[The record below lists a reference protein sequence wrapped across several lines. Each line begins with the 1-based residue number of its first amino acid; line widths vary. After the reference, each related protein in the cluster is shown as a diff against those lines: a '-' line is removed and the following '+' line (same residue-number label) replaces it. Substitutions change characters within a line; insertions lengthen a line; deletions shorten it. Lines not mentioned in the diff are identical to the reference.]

1 MRWIAGILIAVALL
15 GLRVWDPYP
24 IEVLRLKTFDY
35 FISTIP
41 KQEDQSIVLIN
52 IDDRSLQEVGQ
63 WPWPRNVFCGFL
75 GAPVTGLSILF
86 PEKDRYEMD
95 KDLARCIT
103 RNRTVIA
110 AATSIHVGTSG
121 GPHVGT
127 ATVGADP
134 HPYLPRFKGLI
145 HNVKELEEAA
155 AGNGITSTAREL
167 DGLTR
172 RAPLVFNIQDTLY
185 PSFPMEVL
193 RNLAGAPSYTI
204 KTGDVGVSALRIKDF
219 PIITTDGNAR
229 IWINWNTT
237 FKEVSAID
245 FLAKPEPS
253 VATLVGVTAE
263 GTATLIST
271 PDGLKFPHQVQAS
284 ILSTLIN
291 GNAISRPDWA
301 EGAEILG
308 LAIALGVLLI
318 LSFNIYLSLPALVAA
333 VGGAVWYTSTTF
345 ATSQV
350 LLDPSFA
357 ILAAILLWSA
367 CSFINFLTQYR
378 LRQLIKKQF
387 GTYLDPRQVAIL
399 QKNPELL
406 KLGGERRTM
415 TFLFMDICGF
425 TPISEYYKNKD
436 DPEGLVE
443 LVNEFLDAM
452 SQIIL
457 DNGGTID
464 KYMGDCIMAFWNAP
478 LDCENHADMA
488 VKSAIEIEEKTNE
501 LKELYKTRG
510 LPDINVGTGV
520 NTGDCIV
527 GNMGSKSRFDYS
539 VIGDAVNLAARLEA
553 TAARG
558 EYIENKTI
566 VSSYTA
572 EQLSPE
578 YAVKVIGDI
587 KVKGK
592 EELIRI
598 YSPRLEKI
606 TLDKD

>member
-1 MRWIAGILIAVALL
+1 MRWVAGILIAVALV

-41 KQEDQSIVLIN
+41 KQEDQNIVLVN
-52 IDDRSLQEVGQ
+52 IDDESLQEVGQ
-63 WPWPRNVFCGFL
+63 WPWPRNMFCSFL
-75 GAPVTGLSILF
+75 GAPVTGRSVLF

-95 KDLARCIT
+95 QDLAKCFS
-103 RNRTVIA
+103 NNSSVIST
-110 AATSIHVGTSG
+110 ATSIRRGSAR

-127 ATVGADP
+127 ASIGRDP
-134 HPYLPRFKGLI
+134 LPYLPRFQGII

-155 AGNGITSTAREL
+155 AGNGITSTAFEL

-172 RAPLVFNIQDTLY
+172 RAPLIFNIQEILY
-185 PSFPMEVL
+185 PSFSMEVL

-204 KTGDVGVSALRIKDF
+204 KTGDVGVSALRIKGF

-253 VATLVGVTAE
+253 GATLGGVTAE
-263 GTATLIST
+263 GTSTLIAT
-271 PDGLKFPHQVQAS
+271 PDGVKFPHQVQAS

-291 GNAISRPDWA
+291 GSTISRPDWA

-308 LAIALGVLLI
+308 LTIALIILLL

-345 ATSQV
+345 TSSQV

-357 ILAAILLWSA
+357 ILAATLLWAA
-367 CSFINFLTQYR
+367 CSFISFLTQYR
-378 LRQLIKKQF
+378 LRQQIKKQF
-387 GTYLDPRQVAIL
+387 EHYLDPRMVKRL

-415 TFLFMDICGF
+415 TFLFSDIRGF
-425 TPISEYYKNKD
+425 TPISESFKD
-436 DPEGLVE
+436 NPEGLVE
-443 LVNEFLDAM
+443 LINRFLTNQTD
-452 SQIIL
+452 IIL
-457 DNGGTID
+457 KWGGTVD

-478 LDCENHADMA
+478 LDDENHTH
-488 VKSAIEIEEKTNE
+488 SAISAAIEMREALEEFNE
-501 LKELYKTRG
+501 GEHTG
-510 LPDINVGTGV
+510 ISIHTGTGI
-520 NTGDCIV
+520 NTGTCIV
-527 GNMGSKSRFDYS
+527 GNMGSTSRFDYS
-539 VIGDAVNLAARLEA
+539 VIGDAVTLAARLESQCKEWS
-553 TAARG
+553 TDL
-558 EYIENKTI
+558 II
-566 VSSYTA
+566 S
-572 EQLSPE
+572 E
-578 YAVKVIGDI
+578 YAQSIESDNFEFVRLGDVT
-587 KVKGK
+587 VKGK
-592 EELIRI
+592 SVPVGI
-598 YSPRLEKI
+598 YTIEK
-606 TLDKD
+606 

>member
-1 MRWIAGILIAVALL
+1 MRWVAGILIAVALV

-41 KQEDQSIVLIN
+41 KQEDQNIVLVN
-52 IDDRSLQEVGQ
+52 IDDESLQEVGQ
-63 WPWPRNVFCGFL
+63 WPWPRNMFCSFL

-86 PEKDRYEMD
+86 PEKDRYDMD
-95 KDLARCIT
+95 QDLAKCFS
-103 RNRTVIA
+103 NNSSVIST
-110 AATSIHVGTSG
+110 ATSIRRGSAR

-127 ATVGADP
+127 ASIGRDP
-134 HPYLPRFKGLI
+134 LPYLPRFQGII

-155 AGNGITSTAREL
+155 AGNGITSTAFEL

-172 RAPLVFNIQDTLY
+172 RAPLIFNIQEILY
-185 PSFPMEVL
+185 PSFSMEVL

-204 KTGDVGVSALRIKDF
+204 KTGDVGVSALRIKGF

-263 GTATLIST
+263 GTSTLIAT

-291 GNAISRPDWA
+291 GSAISRPDWA
-301 EGAEILG
+301 EGAEIMG
-308 LAIALGVLLI
+308 LTIALLVLLL

-345 ATSQV
+345 TSSQV

-357 ILAAILLWSA
+357 ILAATLLWAA
-367 CSFINFLTQYR
+367 CSFISFLTQYR
-378 LRQLIKKQF
+378 LRQQIKKQF
-387 GTYLDPRQVAIL
+387 EHYLDPRMVKRL

-415 TFLFMDICGF
+415 TFLFSDIRGF
-425 TPISEYYKNKD
+425 TPISESFVDN
-436 DPEGLVE
+436 PEGLVE
-443 LVNEFLDAM
+443 LINRFLTNQTD
-452 SQIIL
+452 IIL
-457 DNGGTID
+457 KWGGTVD

-478 LDCENHADMA
+478 LDDENHTH
-488 VKSAIEIEEKTNE
+488 SAISAAIEMREALEEFNE
-501 LKELYKTRG
+501 GEHTG
-510 LPDINVGTGV
+510 ISIHTGTGI
-520 NTGDCIV
+520 NTGTCIV
-527 GNMGSKSRFDYS
+527 GNMGSTSRFDYS
-539 VIGDAVNLAARLEA
+539 VIGDAVNLAARLESQCKEWS
-553 TAARG
+553 TDL
-558 EYIENKTI
+558 I
-566 VSSYTA
+566 VS
-572 EQLSPE
+572 E
-578 YAVKVIGDI
+578 YAQSIESDNFEFVRLGDVT
-587 KVKGK
+587 VKGK
-592 EELIRI
+592 SVPVGI
-598 YSPRLEKI
+598 YTIEK
-606 TLDKD
+606 

>member
-1 MRWIAGILIAVALL
+1 MRWVAGILIAVALV

-41 KQEDQSIVLIN
+41 KQEDQNIVLVN
-52 IDDRSLQEVGQ
+52 IDDESLQEVGQ
-63 WPWPRNVFCGFL
+63 WPWPRNMFCSFL
-75 GAPVTGLSILF
+75 GAPVTGLSVLF

-95 KDLARCIT
+95 QDLAKCFGD
-103 RNRTVIA
+103 NLTVIST
-110 AATSIHVGTSG
+110 ATSIRRGSAR

-127 ATVGADP
+127 ASIGRDP
-134 HPYLPRFKGLI
+134 LPYLPRFQGII

-155 AGNGITSTAREL
+155 AGNGITSTAFEL

-172 RAPLVFNIQDTLY
+172 RAPLIFNIQEILY
-185 PSFPMEVL
+185 PSFSMEVL

-204 KTGDVGVSALRIKDF
+204 KTGDVGVSALRIQGF

-263 GTATLIST
+263 GTSTLIAT

-291 GNAISRPDWA
+291 GSTISRPDWA
-301 EGAEILG
+301 EGAEIMG
-308 LAIALGVLLI
+308 LTVALLVLLL

-333 VGGAVWYTSTTF
+333 VGGALWYTSTTF
-345 ATSQV
+345 TSSQV

-357 ILAAILLWSA
+357 ILAAILLWAA
-367 CSFINFLTQYR
+367 CSFISFLTQYR
-378 LRQLIKKQF
+378 LRQQIKKQF
-387 GTYLDPRQVAIL
+387 EHYLDPRMVKRL

-415 TFLFMDICGF
+415 TFLFSDIRGF
-425 TPISEYYKNKD
+425 TPISESFVDN
-436 DPEGLVE
+436 PEGLVE
-443 LVNEFLDAM
+443 LINRFLTNQTD
-452 SQIIL
+452 IIL
-457 DNGGTID
+457 KWGGTVD

-478 LDCENHADMA
+478 LDDEHHTH
-488 VKSAIEIEEKTNE
+488 SAISAALEMRKALEEFNE
-501 LKELYKTRG
+501 GEHTG
-510 LPDINVGTGV
+510 ISIHTGTGI
-520 NTGDCIV
+520 NTGTCIV
-527 GNMGSKSRFDYS
+527 GNMGSTSRFDYS
-539 VIGDAVNLAARLEA
+539 VIGDAVNLAARLESQCKEWN
-553 TAARG
+553 TDL
-558 EYIENKTI
+558 I
-566 VSSYTA
+566 VS
-572 EQLSPE
+572 E
-578 YAVKVIGDI
+578 YAESIESDNFEFVRLGDVT
-587 KVKGK
+587 VKGK
-592 EELIRI
+592 SIPVGI
-598 YSPRLEKI
+598 YTIEK
-606 TLDKD
+606 

>member
-1 MRWIAGILIAVALL
+1 MRWVAGILIAVALV

-41 KQEDQSIVLIN
+41 KQEDQNIVLVN
-52 IDDRSLQEVGQ
+52 IDDESLQEVGQ
-63 WPWPRNVFCGFL
+63 WPWPRNMFCSFL

-95 KDLARCIT
+95 QDLAKCFRD
-103 RNRTVIA
+103 NSTVIST
-110 AATSIHVGTSG
+110 ATSIRRGSAR

-127 ATVGADP
+127 ASVGRDP
-134 HPYLPRFKGLI
+134 LPYLPRFQGII

-155 AGNGITSTAREL
+155 AGNGITSTAFEL

-172 RAPLVFNIQDTLY
+172 RAPLIFNIQEILY
-185 PSFPMEVL
+185 PSFSMEVL

-204 KTGDVGVSALRIKDF
+204 KTGDVGVSALRIKGF

-263 GTATLIST
+263 GTSTLIAT

-291 GNAISRPDWA
+291 GSTISRPDWA
-301 EGAEILG
+301 EGAEIMG
-308 LAIALGVLLI
+308 LTVALLVLLL

-345 ATSQV
+345 TSSQV

-357 ILAAILLWSA
+357 ILAAVLLWAA
-367 CSFINFLTQYR
+367 CSFISFLTQYR
-378 LRQLIKKQF
+378 LRQQIKKQF
-387 GTYLDPRQVAIL
+387 EHYLDPRMVKRL

-406 KLGGERRTM
+406 RLGGERRTM
-415 TFLFMDICGF
+415 TFLFSDIRGF
-425 TPISEYYKNKD
+425 TPISESFVDN
-436 DPEGLVE
+436 PEGLVE
-443 LVNEFLDAM
+443 LINRFLTNQTD
-452 SQIIL
+452 IIL
-457 DNGGTID
+457 KWGGTVD

-478 LDCENHADMA
+478 LDDEHHTH
-488 VKSAIEIEEKTNE
+488 SAISAALEMRKALEEFNE
-501 LKELYKTRG
+501 GEHTG
-510 LPDINVGTGV
+510 ISIHTGTGI
-520 NTGDCIV
+520 NTGTCIV
-527 GNMGSKSRFDYS
+527 GNMGSTSRFDYS
-539 VIGDAVNLAARLEA
+539 VIGDAVNLAARLESQCKEWN
-553 TAARG
+553 TDL
-558 EYIENKTI
+558 I
-566 VSSYTA
+566 VS
-572 EQLSPE
+572 E
-578 YAVKVIGDI
+578 YAESIESDNFEFVRLGDVT
-587 KVKGK
+587 VKGK
-592 EELIRI
+592 SIPVGI
-598 YSPRLEKI
+598 YTIEK
-606 TLDKD
+606 

>member
-1 MRWIAGILIAVALL
+1 MRWVAGILIAVALV

-41 KQEDQSIVLIN
+41 KQEDQNIVLVN
-52 IDDRSLQEVGQ
+52 IDDESLQEVGQ
-63 WPWPRNVFCGFL
+63 WPWPRNMFCSFL
-75 GAPVTGLSILF
+75 GAPVTGLSVLF

-95 KDLARCIT
+95 QDLAKCFRD
-103 RNRTVIA
+103 NSTVIST
-110 AATSIHVGTSG
+110 ATSIRRGSAA

-127 ATVGADP
+127 ATVGRDP
-134 HPYLPRFKGLI
+134 LPYLPRFQGLI

-155 AGNGITSTAREL
+155 AGNGITSTAFEL

-172 RAPLVFNIQDTLY
+172 RAPLVFNIQEILY
-185 PSFPMEVL
+185 PSFSMEVL
-193 RNLAGAPSYTI
+193 RNLAGAPSYTM
-204 KTGDVGVSALRIKDF
+204 KVGDVGVSALRIKGF

-263 GTATLIST
+263 GTSTLIAT

-291 GNAISRPDWA
+291 GSTISRPDWA
-301 EGAEILG
+301 EGAEIMG
-308 LAIALGVLLI
+308 LTVALLVLLL

-345 ATSQV
+345 TSSQV

-357 ILAAILLWSA
+357 ILAATLLWAA
-367 CSFINFLTQYR
+367 CSFISFLTQYR
-378 LRQLIKKQF
+378 LRQQIKKQF
-387 GTYLDPRQVAIL
+387 EHYLDPRMVKRL

-415 TFLFMDICGF
+415 TFLFSDIRGF
-425 TPISEYYKNKD
+425 TPISESFVDN
-436 DPEGLVE
+436 PEGLVE
-443 LVNEFLDAM
+443 LINRFLTNQTD
-452 SQIIL
+452 IIL
-457 DNGGTID
+457 KWGGTVD

-478 LDCENHADMA
+478 LDDENHTH
-488 VKSAIEIEEKTNE
+488 SAISAAIEMREALEEFNE
-501 LKELYKTRG
+501 GEHTG
-510 LPDINVGTGV
+510 ISIHTGTGI
-520 NTGDCIV
+520 NTGTCIV
-527 GNMGSKSRFDYS
+527 GNMGSTSRFDYS
-539 VIGDAVNLAARLEA
+539 VIGDAVNLAARLESQCKEWS
-553 TAARG
+553 TDL
-558 EYIENKTI
+558 II
-566 VSSYTA
+566 S
-572 EQLSPE
+572 E
-578 YAVKVIGDI
+578 YAQSIESDNFEFVRLGDVT
-587 KVKGK
+587 VKGK
-592 EELIRI
+592 SVPVGI
-598 YSPRLEKI
+598 YTIEK
-606 TLDKD
+606 

>member
-1 MRWIAGILIAVALL
+1 MRWVAGILIAVALV

-41 KQEDQSIVLIN
+41 KQEDQNIVLVN
-52 IDDRSLQEVGQ
+52 IDDESLQEVGQ
-63 WPWPRNVFCGFL
+63 WPWPRNMFCSFL
-75 GAPVTGLSILF
+75 GAPVTGLSVLF

-95 KDLARCIT
+95 QDLAKCFGD
-103 RNRTVIA
+103 NLTVIST
-110 AATSIHVGTSG
+110 ATSIRRGSAR

-127 ATVGADP
+127 ASIGRDP
-134 HPYLPRFKGLI
+134 LPYLPRFQGII

-155 AGNGITSTAREL
+155 AGNGITSTAFEL

-172 RAPLVFNIQDTLY
+172 RAPLIFNIQEILY
-185 PSFPMEVL
+185 PSFSMEVL

-204 KTGDVGVSALRIKDF
+204 KTGDVGVSALRIKGF

-263 GTATLIST
+263 GTSTLIAT

-291 GNAISRPDWA
+291 GSTISRPDWA

-308 LAIALGVLLI
+308 LTIALIILLL

-345 ATSQV
+345 TSSQV

-357 ILAAILLWSA
+357 ILAAVLLWAA
-367 CSFINFLTQYR
+367 CSFISFLTQYK
-378 LRQLIKKQF
+378 LRQQIKKQF
-387 GTYLDPRQVAIL
+387 EHYLDPRMVKRL

-406 KLGGERRTM
+406 RLGGERRTM
-415 TFLFMDICGF
+415 TFLFSDIRGF
-425 TPISEYYKNKD
+425 TPISESFVDN
-436 DPEGLVE
+436 PEGLVE
-443 LVNEFLDAM
+443 LINRFLTNQTD
-452 SQIIL
+452 IIL
-457 DNGGTID
+457 KWGGTVD

-478 LDCENHADMA
+478 LDDEHHTH
-488 VKSAIEIEEKTNE
+488 SAISAAIEMRKALEEFNE
-501 LKELYKTRG
+501 GEHTG
-510 LPDINVGTGV
+510 ISIHTGTGI
-520 NTGDCIV
+520 NTGTCIV
-527 GNMGSKSRFDYS
+527 GNMGSTSRFDYS
-539 VIGDAVNLAARLEA
+539 VIGDAVNLAARLESQCKEWN
-553 TAARG
+553 TDL
-558 EYIENKTI
+558 I
-566 VSSYTA
+566 VS
-572 EQLSPE
+572 E
-578 YAVKVIGDI
+578 YAESIESDNFEFVRLGDVT
-587 KVKGK
+587 VKGK
-592 EELIRI
+592 SIPVGI
-598 YSPRLEKI
+598 YTIEK
-606 TLDKD
+606 

>member
-1 MRWIAGILIAVALL
+1 MRWIAGILIAAVLV

-24 IEVLRLKTFDY
+24 IEVLRLKTLDY

-41 KQEDQSIVLIN
+41 KQEDQNIVLVN
-52 IDDRSLQEVGQ
+52 IDDESLQEVGQ
-63 WPWPRNVFCGFL
+63 WPWPRNMFCSFL

-95 KDLARCIT
+95 QDLAKCFGD
-103 RNRTVIA
+103 NSTVIST
-110 AATSIHVGTSG
+110 ATSIRRGSAR

-127 ATVGADP
+127 ASIGRDP
-134 HPYLPRFKGLI
+134 LPYLPRFQGII

-155 AGNGITSTAREL
+155 AGNGITSTAFEL

-172 RAPLVFNIQDTLY
+172 RAPLIFNIQEILY
-185 PSFPMEVL
+185 PSFSMEVL

-204 KTGDVGVSALRIKDF
+204 KTGDVGVSALRIKGF

-263 GTATLIST
+263 GTSTLIAT

-291 GNAISRPDWA
+291 GSSISRPDWA

-308 LAIALGVLLI
+308 LTIALLVLLL

-333 VGGAVWYTSTTF
+333 VGGALWYTSTTF
-345 ATSQV
+345 TSSQV

-357 ILAAILLWSA
+357 ILAAILLWAA
-367 CSFINFLTQYR
+367 CSFISFLTQYR
-378 LRQLIKKQF
+378 LRQQIKKQF
-387 GTYLDPRQVAIL
+387 EHYLDPRMVKKL

-406 KLGGERRTM
+406 RLGGERRTM
-415 TFLFMDICGF
+415 TFLFSDIRGF
-425 TPISEYYKNKD
+425 TPISEGFADN
-436 DPEGLVE
+436 PEGLVE
-443 LVNEFLDAM
+443 LINRFLTNQTD
-452 SQIIL
+452 IIL
-457 DNGGTID
+457 KWGGTVD

-478 LDCENHADMA
+478 LDDEHHTH
-488 VKSAIEIEEKTNE
+488 SAISAALEMRKALEEFNE
-501 LKELYKTRG
+501 GEHTG
-510 LPDINVGTGV
+510 ISIHTGTGI
-520 NTGDCIV
+520 NTGTCIV
-527 GNMGSKSRFDYS
+527 GNMGSTSRFDYS
-539 VIGDAVNLAARLEA
+539 VIGDAVNLAARLESQCKEWN
-553 TAARG
+553 TDL
-558 EYIENKTI
+558 I
-566 VSSYTA
+566 VS
-572 EQLSPE
+572 E
-578 YAVKVIGDI
+578 YAESIESDNFEFVRLGDVT
-587 KVKGK
+587 VKGK
-592 EELIRI
+592 SIPVGI
-598 YSPRLEKI
+598 YTIEK
-606 TLDKD
+606 

>member
-1 MRWIAGILIAVALL
+1 MRWIVGVLIAAALV

-41 KQEDQSIVLIN
+41 KQEDQNIVLVN
-52 IDDRSLQEVGQ
+52 IDDESLQKVGQ
-63 WPWPRNVFCGFL
+63 WPWPRNMFCGFL

-95 KDLARCIT
+95 KDLARCIS
-103 RNRTVIA
+103 RSNTVIST
-110 AATSIHVGTSG
+110 ATSIRRGSAA

-127 ATVGADP
+127 ATVGRDP
-134 HPYLPRFKGLI
+134 LPYLPRFQGLI

-155 AGNGITSTAREL
+155 AGNGITSTAFEL

-172 RAPLVFNIQDTLY
+172 RAPLVFNIQEILY
-185 PSFPMEVL
+185 PSFSMELL
-193 RNLAGAPSYTI
+193 RNLAGAPSYTM
-204 KTGDVGVSALRIKDF
+204 KVGDVGVSALRIKGF
-219 PIITTDGNAR
+219 PIINTDGNAR

-245 FLAKPEPS
+245 FLAKPTTS

-263 GTATLIST
+263 GTSTLIAT

-291 GNAISRPDWA
+291 GSTISRPDWA
-301 EGAEILG
+301 EGAEIMG
-308 LAIALGVLLI
+308 LAIALLVLLL

-345 ATSQV
+345 TSSQV

-357 ILAAILLWSA
+357 ILAAILLWAA

-378 LRQLIKKQF
+378 LRQQIKKQF
-387 GTYLDPRQVAIL
+387 EHYLDPRMVQKL

-415 TFLFMDICGF
+415 TFLFSDIRGF
-425 TPISEYYKNKD
+425 TPISESFVDN
-436 DPEGLVE
+436 PEGLVE
-443 LVNEFLDAM
+443 LINRFLTNQTD
-452 SQIIL
+452 IIL
-457 DNGGTID
+457 KWGGTVD

-478 LDCENHADMA
+478 LDDENHTH
-488 VKSAIEIEEKTNE
+488 SAISAAIEMREALEEFNE
-501 LKELYKTRG
+501 GEHTG
-510 LPDINVGTGV
+510 ISIHTGTGI
-520 NTGDCIV
+520 NTGTCIV
-527 GNMGSKSRFDYS
+527 GNMGSTSRFDYS
-539 VIGDAVNLAARLEA
+539 VIGDAVNLAARLESQCKEWS
-553 TAARG
+553 TDL
-558 EYIENKTI
+558 II
-566 VSSYTA
+566 S
-572 EQLSPE
+572 E
-578 YAVKVIGDI
+578 YAESIESDNFEFVRLGDVT
-587 KVKGK
+587 VKGK
-592 EELIRI
+592 SVPVGI
-598 YSPRLEKI
+598 YTIEK
-606 TLDKD
+606 

>member
-1 MRWIAGILIAVALL
+1 MRWVAGILIAVALV

-41 KQEDQSIVLIN
+41 KQEDQNIVLIN
-52 IDDRSLQEVGQ
+52 IDDESLQEVGQ
-63 WPWPRNVFCGFL
+63 WPWPRNMFCSFL
-75 GAPVTGLSILF
+75 GAPVTGLSVLF

-95 KDLARCIT
+95 QDLAKCFRD
-103 RNRTVIA
+103 NLTVIST
-110 AATSIHVGTSG
+110 ATSIRRGSAA

-127 ATVGADP
+127 ATVGRDP
-134 HPYLPRFKGLI
+134 LPYLPRFQGLI

-172 RAPLVFNIQDTLY
+172 RAPLVFNIQEILY
-185 PSFPMEVL
+185 PSFAMEVL
-193 RNLAGAPSYTI
+193 RNLAGAPSYTM
-204 KTGDVGVSALRIKDF
+204 KTGDVGVSALRIKGF

-263 GTATLIST
+263 GTSTLIST

-291 GNAISRPDWA
+291 GSAISRPDWA
-301 EGAEILG
+301 EGAEIMG
-308 LAIALGVLLI
+308 LTIALLVLLL

-333 VGGAVWYTSTTF
+333 VGGAIWYTSTTF
-345 ATSQV
+345 TSSQV

-357 ILAAILLWSA
+357 ILAATLLWAA
-367 CSFINFLTQYR
+367 CSFISFLTQYR
-378 LRQLIKKQF
+378 LRQQIKKQF
-387 GTYLDPRQVAIL
+387 EHYLDPRMVKRL

-415 TFLFMDICGF
+415 TFLFSDIRGF
-425 TPISEYYKNKD
+425 TPISESFVDN
-436 DPEGLVE
+436 PEGLVE
-443 LVNEFLDAM
+443 LINRFLTNQTD
-452 SQIIL
+452 IIL
-457 DNGGTID
+457 KWGGTVD

-478 LDCENHADMA
+478 LDDENHTH
-488 VKSAIEIEEKTNE
+488 SAISAAIEMREALEEFNE
-501 LKELYKTRG
+501 GEHTG
-510 LPDINVGTGV
+510 ISIHTGTGI
-520 NTGDCIV
+520 NTGTCIV
-527 GNMGSKSRFDYS
+527 GNMGSTSRFDYS
-539 VIGDAVNLAARLEA
+539 VIGDAVNLAARLESQCKEWS
-553 TAARG
+553 TDL
-558 EYIENKTI
+558 II
-566 VSSYTA
+566 S
-572 EQLSPE
+572 E
-578 YAVKVIGDI
+578 YAESIESDNFEFVRLGDVT
-587 KVKGK
+587 VKGK
-592 EELIRI
+592 SVPVGI
-598 YSPRLEKI
+598 YTIEK
-606 TLDKD
+606 